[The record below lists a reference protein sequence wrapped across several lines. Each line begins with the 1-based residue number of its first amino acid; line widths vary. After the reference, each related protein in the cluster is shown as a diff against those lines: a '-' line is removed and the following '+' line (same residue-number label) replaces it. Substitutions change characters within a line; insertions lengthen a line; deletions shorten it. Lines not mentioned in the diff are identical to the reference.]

1 MRSSGES
8 QQFNRTMIITIIVAG
23 ILTLGVIGLVYGCMK
38 ANNAPKLKGP
48 VGMQQIAISSW
59 QLAKLQPGQINS
71 H

>member
-8 QQFNRTMIITIIVAG
+8 QQFNRTMIITIIVAA

-48 VGMQQIAISSW
+48 VGGLQYLVIST
-59 QLAKLQPGQINS
+59 
-71 H
+71 